1 MPFIV
6 EYINSIWVS
15 FLAFIIHFLQPLLP
29 TFIGAL
35 ILFFILF
42 YCIPASFLFFKLGIL
57 QKNLKVFKQ
66 DNLLEYPIKLFKK
79 RGKLFN
85 HLWTEYEQTLH
96 EQRKFNPQTG
106 VEELIAIRSTTPAEM
121 FFNPSVLVD
130 SQLNIEFFKHLP
142 GILTGLGIIGTFLGL
157 IHGLQAFR
165 IDENTEIVRQSLD
178 QLLHGVY
185 EAFLV
190 SMAAIALAMFVT
202 VIEKFLFAKLYGKVE
217 DLCFL
222 IDSFYE
228 SGAGEEYLERL
239 VKSSEDSA
247 SQAKIIKDALVDELR
262 QILREVS
269 QQQIQSALTSQQQL
283 GDQFKESIQAGISQP
298 LQKIADGFNDQRE
311 HTGRD
316 LSTALNDVFSA
327 FTQRLQDL
335 FGGQTTGI
343 YDLQQKTV
351 EALQATVKQFQ
362 QMATSID
369 ATGRNTTNAMTETLA
384 QTMKAMESR
393 QQAINE
399 RMMEFMGQLRTVS
412 QSNQA
417 ESGQK
422 LQKLLGDLGQQM
434 TKMVAELQT
443 QSRSANDDH
452 QGRQQQMADATI
464 AAITRLSSGV
474 ETSLQTMQ
482 GQLTGMLTHLEKQ
495 TQSTAVQNT
504 EQQRQLAEQNQQAIQ
519 ALTSGVDRTVN
530 QVSTQTADML
540 AKLAGTVESQQSTIA
555 DVVTKMVA
563 ELQAQSRSA
572 NDDHQGRQQ
581 RMADATIAAITR
593 LSSGVETSLQTMQ
606 GQLTGML
613 AHLEQQTQSTAVQ
626 NTEQQRQ
633 LAEQNQQA
641 IQALTS
647 GVDRT
652 VNQVSTQTAD
662 MLAKLAGTVESQQS
676 TIADVVTKMVAELQ
690 AQSRSA
696 NDDHQGRQQQMADAT
711 IAAITRL
718 SSGVET
724 SLQTMQGQLTGM
736 LTHLEKQT
744 QSTAVQNTEQQRQL
758 AEQNQQAIQALTTGV
773 DRTVN
778 QVSTQTA
785 DMLAKLAGT
794 VESQQAT
801 IADVVTKMVA
811 ELQTQSRS
819 ANDDHQGRQQQMAD
833 ATIAAITRLS
843 SGVETSLQTMQGQLT
858 GMLTHL
864 EKQTQSTAE
873 YHQEQQRQLTVHN
886 QQAVTTLTASVNE
899 TVDKVSTETTGMLVK
914 LTTLV
919 EGHQLAAAE
928 AVRSIQMA
936 ITQMSEVT
944 TSALTGM
951 NQGAENLILA
961 TDDFSKAGQSVAG
974 VLHEATGVA
983 TKLSLSADAV
993 STATGAIESIVSDY
1007 ATIRQQLNEMIQVLK
1022 STVESAKKE
1031 ASLTTDVLTR
1041 INQATDKLAA
1051 AQNQADRYL
1060 DQVSQ
1065 VLEQTHQEF
1074 SSSMRNTLNEANTQ
1088 FFQHLTA
1095 AISLLKGCIEE
1106 LGTVVR
1112 DISVRK

>member
-1 MPFIV
+1 MPFIF
-6 EYINSIWVS
+6 EYINSIVYACFGIKLPIHAIIIAILIGIL
-15 FLAFIIHFLQPLLP
+15 FLSFIIIYCGL
-29 TFIGAL
+29 AL
-35 ILFFILF
+35 RLW
-42 YCIPASFLFFKLGIL
+42 YRLGVL
-57 QKNLKVFKQ
+57 QKNLKAFKQ
-66 DNLLEYPIKLFKK
+66 DNLLEYPTKWFNK
-79 RGKLFN
+79 RSKWFNGQNKLFN
-85 HLWTEYEQTLH
+85 HLWAEYRQTLH
-96 EQRKFNPQTG
+96 EQRTLNPQTG
-106 VEELIAIRSTTPAEM
+106 VEELIAIRSTTSAET
-121 FFNPSVLVD
+121 FFSPSVLVD
-130 SQLNIEFFKHLP
+130 GQLHTEFFKHLP
-142 GILTGLGIIGTFLGL
+142 GILTGLGIIGTFVGL
-157 IHGLQAFR
+157 IHGLQAFQ
-165 IDENTEIVRQSLD
+165 IVENTEIVRQSLD

-185 EAFLV
+185 EAFVV
-190 SMAAIALAMFVT
+190 SMVAIALAMFVT
-202 VIEKFLFAKLYGKVE
+202 FVEKLLFSKLYGKVE
-217 DLCFL
+217 ELCFL
-222 IDSFYE
+222 IDSLYE

-269 QQQIQSALTSQQQL
+269 QQQIQSTLTSQQQL
-283 GDQFKESIQAGISQP
+283 GDQFRESIQAGISQP

-316 LSTALNDVFSA
+316 LSSALNDVFA
-327 FTQRLQDL
+327 GFTQRLQDL

-362 QMATSID
+362 QMATNID

-434 TKMVAELQT
+434 TKMVAELQA

-581 RMADATIAAITR
+581 
-593 LSSGVETSLQTMQ
+593 
-606 GQLTGML
+606 
-613 AHLEQQTQSTAVQ
+613 
-626 NTEQQRQ
+626 
-633 LAEQNQQA
+633 
-641 IQALTS
+641 
-647 GVDRT
+647 
-652 VNQVSTQTAD
+652 
-662 MLAKLAGTVESQQS
+662 
-676 TIADVVTKMVAELQ
+676 
-690 AQSRSA
+690 
-696 NDDHQGRQQQMADAT
+696 
-711 IAAITRL
+711 
-718 SSGVET
+718 
-724 SLQTMQGQLTGM
+724 
-736 LTHLEKQT
+736 
-744 QSTAVQNTEQQRQL
+744 
-758 AEQNQQAIQALTTGV
+758 
-773 DRTVN
+773 
-778 QVSTQTA
+778 
-785 DMLAKLAGT
+785 
-794 VESQQAT
+794 
-801 IADVVTKMVA
+801 
-811 ELQTQSRS
+811 
-819 ANDDHQGRQQQMAD
+819 QMAD

-899 TVDKVSTETTGMLVK
+899 TVDKVSTETTGMLAK
-914 LTTLV
+914 LTALV

-928 AVRSIQMA
+928 AIRSIQMA

-961 TDDFSKAGQSVAG
+961 TEDFSKAGQSVAG

-993 STATGAIESIVSDY
+993 SMATGTIESIVSDY
-1007 ATIRQQLNEMIQVLK
+1007 ATIRQQLNEMIQALK

-1060 DQVSQ
+1060 DQVSE

-1074 SSSMRNTLNEANTQ
+1074 SSSMRSTLNEANQQ

-1095 AISLLKGCIEE
+1095 AISLLGGSIEE
-1106 LGTVVR
+1106 LDNVL
-1112 DISVRK
+1112 SNFSARK

>member
-6 EYINSIWVS
+6 EYINNYIDVY
-15 FLAFIIHFLQPLLP
+15 FGMKLPIHAIIIATFII
-29 TFIGAL
+29 
-35 ILFFILF
+35 ILFLSFIFF
-42 YCIPASFLFFKLGIL
+42 YCIPALFLWIRLIGLK
-57 QKNLKVFKQ
+57 KNLKAFKQ
-66 DNLLEYPIKLFKK
+66 ENFLEYPTKWFNK

-96 EQRKFNPQTG
+96 KQRKFNPQTG

-121 FFNPSVLVD
+121 FFSPSVLVD

-217 DLCFL
+217 ELCFL
-222 IDSFYE
+222 IDSFYK

-269 QQQIQSALTSQQQL
+269 QQQIQSTLTSQQQL

-316 LSTALNDVFSA
+316 LSSALNDVFA
-327 FTQRLQDL
+327 GFTQRLQDL

-434 TKMVAELQT
+434 TKMVAELQA

-572 NDDHQGRQQ
+572 NDD
-581 RMADATIAAITR
+581 
-593 LSSGVETSLQTMQ
+593 
-606 GQLTGML
+606 
-613 AHLEQQTQSTAVQ
+613 
-626 NTEQQRQ
+626 
-633 LAEQNQQA
+633 
-641 IQALTS
+641 
-647 GVDRT
+647 
-652 VNQVSTQTAD
+652 
-662 MLAKLAGTVESQQS
+662 
-676 TIADVVTKMVAELQ
+676 
-690 AQSRSA
+690 
-696 NDDHQGRQQQMADAT
+696 
-711 IAAITRL
+711 
-718 SSGVET
+718 
-724 SLQTMQGQLTGM
+724 
-736 LTHLEKQT
+736 
-744 QSTAVQNTEQQRQL
+744 
-758 AEQNQQAIQALTTGV
+758 
-773 DRTVN
+773 
-778 QVSTQTA
+778 
-785 DMLAKLAGT
+785 
-794 VESQQAT
+794 
-801 IADVVTKMVA
+801 
-811 ELQTQSRS
+811 
-819 ANDDHQGRQQQMAD
+819 
-833 ATIAAITRLS
+833 
-843 SGVETSLQTMQGQLT
+843 
-858 GMLTHL
+858 
-864 EKQTQSTAE
+864 
-873 YHQEQQRQLTVHN
+873 
-886 QQAVTTLTASVNE
+886 
-899 TVDKVSTETTGMLVK
+899 
-914 LTTLV
+914 
-919 EGHQLAAAE
+919 
-928 AVRSIQMA
+928 
-936 ITQMSEVT
+936 
-944 TSALTGM
+944 
-951 NQGAENLILA
+951 
-961 TDDFSKAGQSVAG
+961 
-974 VLHEATGVA
+974 
-983 TKLSLSADAV
+983 
-993 STATGAIESIVSDY
+993 
-1007 ATIRQQLNEMIQVLK
+1007 
-1022 STVESAKKE
+1022 
-1031 ASLTTDVLTR
+1031 
-1041 INQATDKLAA
+1041 
-1051 AQNQADRYL
+1051 
-1060 DQVSQ
+1060 
-1065 VLEQTHQEF
+1065 
-1074 SSSMRNTLNEANTQ
+1074 
-1088 FFQHLTA
+1088 
-1095 AISLLKGCIEE
+1095 
-1106 LGTVVR
+1106 
-1112 DISVRK
+1112 